1 MHPAP
6 SEAWTNP
13 QWRRRAVL
21 AALGGVAGVALAG
34 CGGGGGSNASPSPA
48 PAPGSG
54 GTPSSD
60 FHTGGDISLL
70 SWMETH
76 GQVYR
81 AGGQPEDLLTTFSNH
96 GCTLMRLRL
105 WVNPNGSDIFVN
117 DLAYTVALAQ
127 RIRAAGFDWLLDI
140 HYSDTWADPGA
151 QAIPAA
157 WAGLSLSALA
167 AQVRA
172 YTAQVIATLRDAG
185 AMPAIVQIGNETTD
199 GMLWPT
205 GQISK
210 TGWGPYA
217 TLVKA
222 GIAGVGDGIGTAA
235 APKIMLHIDRGGD
248 WGATQ
253 WFFDNVAAQ
262 GIAYD
267 LIGLSFYPQYHGPL
281 SGAKTVLTNT
291 ATRYDKGVMVV
302 ETGYPF
308 EGSWS
313 GPWVTYPVTP
323 AGQRQFLIDL
333 VAHVRTLPNGR
344 GRGVLFWAPEW
355 LPIAGQGSNWG
366 EKTLY
371 ADNGSVLP
379 GLAALGGL
387 LDPALSYRIVNR
399 ASGMALDVQAASATA
414 GAQVVQAAIGS
425 AASQR
430 WAVTGNSAGFF
441 SLTARHSGL
450 LLDSSAGGEGA
461 SLMQAAASGGVTQQ
475 WDVVDAGAGCFRI
488 VQRASGLVLDTDA
501 SLADGALVRLR
512 AAVDALPQ
520 QQWSL
525 VAVN

>member
-1 MHPAP
+1 MHAEP
-6 SEAWTNP
+6 SEAWNNP
-13 QWRRRAVL
+13 LWRRRAVL
-21 AALGGVAGVALAG
+21 AALGGVAGVTLAG
-34 CGGGGGSNASPSPA
+34 CGGGGGSSSASPSPA
-48 PAPGSG
+48 PVTG

-70 SWMETH
+70 SLMEAQ
-76 GQVYR
+76 GQVYS
-81 AGGQPEDLLTTFSNH
+81 AGGQAEDLLATFKNH
-96 GCTLMRLRL
+96 GCTMMRLRL
-105 WVNPNGSDIFVN
+105 WVNPSGSDIFVN

-127 RIRAAGFDWLLDI
+127 RIKAAGLAFLLDI

-151 QAIPAA
+151 QTQPAA
-157 WAGLSLSALA
+157 WSGLALA
-167 AQVRA
+167 PLATQVQT
-172 YTAQVIATLRDAG
+172 YTADVITTLRDAG
-185 AMPAIVQIGNETTD
+185 AMPDIVQIGNETTD
-199 GMLWPT
+199 GMLWKT
-205 GQISK
+205 GQISVN
-210 TGWGPYA
+210 GWGSFA
-217 TLVKA
+217 TLLKA
-222 GIAGVGDGIGTAA
+222 GIRGVKDGTGTAA
-235 APKIMLHIDRGGD
+235 APKVMLHIDRGGD

-267 LIGLSFYPQYHGPL
+267 LIGLSFYPQYHGAL

-313 GPWVTYPVTP
+313 GPWVTYLVTP

-344 GRGVLFWAPEW
+344 GRGVMFWAPEW

-371 ADNGSVLP
+371 ADNGAVLP

-399 ASGMALDVQAASATA
+399 ASGMALDVLAASTAT
-414 GAQVVQAAIGS
+414 GAQVMQSAIGS

-441 SLTARHSGL
+441 SLAARHSGL

-461 SLMQAAASGGVTQQ
+461 ALMQATATSSAAQQ
-475 WDVVDAGAGCFRI
+475 WDVVDAGVGSFRI
-488 VQRASGLVLDTDA
+488 VQHASGLVLDTDA
-501 SLADGALVRLR
+501 SVADGSPVRLH

-520 QQWSL
+520 QQWLL
-525 VAVN
+525 VAAN

>member
-1 MHPAP
+1 MHAAP
-6 SEAWTNP
+6 SEAWNNP

-21 AALGGVAGVALAG
+21 AALGGLAGMTTLGG
-34 CGGGGGSNASPSPA
+34 CGGGGSSAS

-54 GTPSSD
+54 GTPSTD
-60 FHTGGDISLL
+60 FHTGGDVSLL
-70 SWMETH
+70 SLMEAQ

-81 AGGQPEDLLTTFSNH
+81 AGGQAEDLLATFRNH
-96 GCTLMRLRL
+96 GCTMMRLRL
-105 WVNPNGSDIFVN
+105 WVNPSGSDIFVN

-127 RIRAAGFDWLLDI
+127 RSQAAGLAWLLDI

-151 QAIPAA
+151 QIIPAA

-167 AQVRA
+167 AQVQA

-185 AMPAIVQIGNETTD
+185 AMPAVVQIGNETID

-210 TGWGPYA
+210 AGWGAYA

-222 GIAGVGDGIGTAA
+222 GIAGVGDGTGTAV

-267 LIGLSFYPQYHGPL
+267 LIGLSFYPRYHGAL

-291 ATRYDKGVMVV
+291 ATRYDKGMMVV

-333 VAHVRTLPNGR
+333 VAHVRTLPHGR
-344 GRGVLFWAPEW
+344 GRGVMFWAPEW
-355 LPIAGQGSNWG
+355 LYVPGLGSNWG

-371 ADNGSVLP
+371 ADNGAVLP

-387 LDPALSYRIVNR
+387 LDPALRYRIVNR
-399 ASGMALDVQAASATA
+399 ASGMALDLQAASAA
-414 GAQVVQAAIGS
+414 SGAQVTQAAIGS

-430 WAVTGNSAGFF
+430 WAVAGNSAGFF
-441 SLTARHSGL
+441 SLAAQHSGL
-450 LLDSSAGGEGA
+450 LLDSSAGSEGA
-461 SLMQAAASGGVTQQ
+461 AVIQAAASGSTAQQ
-475 WDVVDAGAGCFRI
+475 WDVADAGEGCFRI
-488 VQRASGLVLDTDA
+488 VQRASGLVLDTEA
-501 SLADGALVRLR
+501 SGADGAPVRLH
-512 AAVDALPQ
+512 AAADALPQ
-520 QQWSL
+520 QQWL
-525 VAVN
+525 LAVAN

>member
-1 MHPAP
+1 MHAAP
-6 SEAWTNP
+6 SEAWNDP
-13 QWRRRAVL
+13 LWRRRAVL
-21 AALGGVAGVALAG
+21 AALGGLTGVTLAG
-34 CGGGGGSNASPSPA
+34 CGGGGGSSASPS

-70 SWMETH
+70 SLMEAQ

-81 AGGQPEDLLTTFSNH
+81 AGGQAEDLLATFSSH

-105 WVNPNGSDIFVN
+105 WVNPSGSDIFVN

-127 RIRAAGFDWLLDI
+127 RIQAAGLTWLLDI

-210 TGWGPYA
+210 AGWGPYA

-222 GIAGVGDGIGTAA
+222 GIAGVGDGTGSAA

-253 WFFDNVAAQ
+253 WFFDNVATQ

-267 LIGLSFYPQYHGPL
+267 LIGLSFYPHYHGPL
-281 SGAKTVLTNT
+281 SSAKTVLTNT
-291 ATRYDKGVMVV
+291 AARYDKGVMVV

-313 GPWVTYPVTP
+313 GAWVTYPVTP

-355 LPIAGQGSNWG
+355 LPVAGLGSGWG

-371 ADNGSVLP
+371 ADNGAVLP

-399 ASGMALDVQAASATA
+399 ASGMALDVQAASTVS
-414 GAQVVQAAIGS
+414 GAQIMQTTIGS
-425 AASQR
+425 ATSQR
-430 WAVTGNSAGFF
+430 WAVTGTSAGFF
-441 SLTARHSGL
+441 SLTVRHSGL

-461 SLMQAAASGGVTQQ
+461 ALMQAAASGSVAQQ
-475 WDVVDAGAGCFRI
+475 WDVVDAGVGCFRI
-488 VQRASGLVLDTDA
+488 VQRANGLVLDTDA
-501 SLADGALVRLR
+501 SLADGAPVRLR

-525 VAVN
+525 VAAN